1 MTKKDNR
8 LHWFS
13 NTELRDYVN
22 RIKTKHTLVTTEAC
36 FSGSIFTS
44 GFKDITEFACNE
56 IAKVP
61 SLRAMTSGAN
71 TVVPDKSVFIKY
83 LIKKLEENE
92 QNCLSAETLYSKLK
106 PAVIHNSFNNHIP
119 QFVCC
124 LIQLMKGAILFLE
137 VGAKEADFI
146 FNQYLCL

>member
-61 SLRAMTSGAN
+61 SFRAMTSGAN
-71 TVVPDKSVFIKY
+71 TVVPVKCIFIKY
-83 LIKKLEENE
+83 IFTNWLLF
-92 QNCLSAETLYSKLK
+92 Y
-106 PAVIHNSFNNHIP
+106 HIYIIIYH
-119 QFVCC
+119 FYYKFMV
-124 LIQLMKGAILFLE
+124 L
-137 VGAKEADFI
+137 
-146 FNQYLCL
+146 